1 MAPMTVAINTS
12 LWDIVWA
19 ILLACILAWFFTMTA
34 GALFAFITF
43 RTKRESHEP
52 LFSKG
57 LPAKGD
63 AFVLDEFAEEPSGRT
78 ARMPFG
84 SEAQERD
91 AAADLMS
98 KQTARFLEQLSM
110 DVEAIKAN
118 EAEHNATKTKE
129 TLDVNK
135 TDL

>member
-1 MAPMTVAINTS
+1 MAITFNIS

-19 ILLACILAWFFTMTA
+19 ILLACVLGWIFTMTS
-34 GALFAFITF
+34 GALFSFIVF

-52 LFSKG
+52 LFGKG

-63 AFVLDEFAEEPSGRT
+63 AFVLDDFPEEPNGRT
-78 ARMPFG
+78 ARSPFG
-84 SEAQERD
+84 SMDTQERD

-98 KQTARFLEQLSM
+98 KQTERFLEQLRM
-110 DVEAIKAN
+110 DVEAMKAN
-118 EAEHNATKTKE
+118 EAAHNATETKE
-129 TLDVNK
+129 TMPDVNK